1 MTDNEIIKALE
12 CCIKI
17 DCEKCDFKTRFKTAT
32 NCRNDLLGHCL
43 DLINRQKAENSNLT
57 SHLTSLQNDLTSAKA
72 EIERLKKCV
81 AILKDEVGKRERGY
95 DPSEE
100 IDNLL
105 KETVGEDK

>member
-1 MTDNEIIKALE
+1 MVEIY
-12 CCIKI
+12 
-17 DCEKCDFKTRFKTAT
+17 
-32 NCRNDLLGHCL
+32 
-43 DLINRQKAENSNLT
+43 NRQ
-57 SHLTSLQNDLTSAKA
+57 KA

-105 KETVGEDK
+105 KEMDGEDNTSLADKNN

>member
-1 MTDNEIIKALE
+1 MCKILDKASEEESCYELS
-12 CCIKI
+12 I
-17 DCEKCDFKTRFKTAT
+17 RYA
-32 NCRNDLLGHCL
+32 L
-43 DLINRQKAENSNLT
+43 DLINRQ
-57 SHLTSLQNDLTSAKA
+57 KA